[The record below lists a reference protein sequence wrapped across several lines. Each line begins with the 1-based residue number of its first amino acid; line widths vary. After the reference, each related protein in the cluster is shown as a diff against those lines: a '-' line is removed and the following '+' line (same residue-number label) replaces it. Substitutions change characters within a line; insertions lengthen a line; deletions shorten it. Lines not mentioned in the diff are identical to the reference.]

1 MTAVLLSLLVVGL
14 VGYVAYGHRL
24 TVRRRTAILEE
35 LGSQGGQRVS
45 LTVVLGRNTQEVEG
59 TLLTLSETTA
69 EVRDINGEIHA
80 VPIIA
85 IVSINDQDFR

>member
-1 MTAVLLSLLVVGL
+1 MTAVLFSLLVVGL